1 MKIVSR
7 SVQSAVSLSMFF
19 RVITRCLKI
28 NDSDESRLEKKSQIA
43 SWGKN
48 CFLAR
53 VKNSH
58 STFSLSLLPEAC
70 AILQR
75 FESVLGEFSAIFS
88 KNSFF
93 SICLLCLMRLTNLV
107 WTQSIGF
114 PTYCRVV
121 TAIENVTSK
130 MTVAFV
136 CKRKIAESI
145 FTWFIYNSSSNSSSA
160 IVSKLCRY
168 ELEIFYASEEGREN
182 ICIRFPSNYW

>member
-1 MKIVSR
+1 MTATKVVSRRKAKSPHEGKTVFSLAWKIPTAHFPWASCLRRAPSCNALKVSWENFPRYFPKIV
-7 SVQSAVSLSMFF
+7 
-19 RVITRCLKI
+19 
-28 NDSDESRLEKKSQIA
+28 
-43 SWGKN
+43 
-48 CFLAR
+48 
-53 VKNSH
+53 
-58 STFSLSLLPEAC
+58 
-70 AILQR
+70 
-75 FESVLGEFSAIFS
+75 
-88 KNSFF
+88 FF

-182 ICIRFPSNYW
+182 VCIRFPSNYW